1 MIYQFRRPVGV
12 LVRRRRYE
20 ALERYRWR
28 RWTIA
33 GRLGFIK
40 PHPTQHAIMAGN
52 KNPHL
57 AWGEVSRDAKSLVL
71 LMHDNDAPSNR
82 ALVNK
87 TDKTVP
93 YGFPRVK
100 FIH

>member
-1 MIYQFRRPVGV
+1 
-12 LVRRRRYE
+12 
-20 ALERYRWR
+20 
-28 RWTIA
+28 
-33 GRLGFIK
+33 
-40 PHPTQHAIMAGN
+40 MAGN

>member
-1 MIYQFRRPVGV
+1 MKLWSDTVG
-12 LVRRRRYE
+12 E
-20 ALERYRWR
+20 G
-28 RWTIA
+28 
-33 GRLGFIK
+33 GRLRDDYVFIK

-52 KNPHL
+52 KNPHS
-57 AWGEVSRDAKSLVL
+57 AWGEVSRDTKSLVL

-82 ALVNK
+82 DLVNK

-93 YGFPRVK
+93 CDFPRVK